1 MSRIM
6 NYLKHLIRHY
16 PVSSIYILFI
26 WVLSLMPIFPH
37 TGLEDVPFIDKWTHF
52 VMYGGTCLTIWI
64 EYLRSHEK
72 PNYKKLFLLA
82 FLAPIIM
89 SGILELLQAY
99 CTGGRR
105 SGEWLDFAA
114 NSTGVTLA
122 AIAGIIIVIVRR
134 RRRSQ

>member
-1 MSRIM
+1 
-6 NYLKHLIRHY
+6 
-16 PVSSIYILFI
+16 
-26 WVLSLMPIFPH
+26 
-37 TGLEDVPFIDKWTHF
+37 
-52 VMYGGTCLTIWI
+52 MYGGTCLTIWI

-72 PNYKKLFLLA
+72 PNNKKLFLLA

-122 AIAGIIIVIVRR
+122 AIAGVIIVIVRR